1 MIEKAVIVA
10 PSSLVRNWANEIEK
24 WLAGKI
30 QSLVIDTG
38 TKAEIDKNLREFHL
52 CPLDYQQCKYLVKY
66 SSFPTY
72 FSGCKLK

>member
-38 TKAEIDKNLREFHL
+38 TKAEIDKNLREFRL
-52 CPLDYQQCKYLVKY
+52 CSLDYQQCEY
-66 SSFPTY
+66 
-72 FSGCKLK
+72 